1 MYMNHVKLKCPCNA
15 IFLLK
20 KKTPE
25 MCSFRLIGT
34 LHVILKRVLLGL
46 WGEDRRQNSRVQGG
60 ECVVTTGLPLFSCGG
75 RLAVGDLAHLLY
87 CTSVPAHDSLSVL
100 QFAAAVKCGVVA
112 TPLPRLL

>member
-1 MYMNHVKLKCPCNA
+1 
-15 IFLLK
+15 
-20 KKTPE
+20 

-34 LHVILKRVLLGL
+34 LHVILKRVLPGLG
-46 WGEDRRQNSRVQGG
+46 GEDMRQNSRVQGG
-60 ECVVTTGLPLFSCGG
+60 ECVVTTGLPSFSCGG

-87 CTSVPAHDSLSVL
+87 CTSVPAHDILSVL